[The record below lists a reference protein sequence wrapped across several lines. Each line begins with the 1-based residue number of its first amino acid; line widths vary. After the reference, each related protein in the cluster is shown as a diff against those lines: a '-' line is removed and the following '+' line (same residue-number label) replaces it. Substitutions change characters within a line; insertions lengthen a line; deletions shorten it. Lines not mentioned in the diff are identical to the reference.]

1 MSNTAHPKQSL
12 VHSVLT
18 INISVIAVPGKVMNV
33 RVYVYNPVLGDDE
46 TITALI
52 VWDALTPEEAGGV
65 VNHYSVSIQEEGTV
79 EEITVSTNHLYIH
92 VHGFESHLRQL
103 IFSRKSDCLG
113 CAVLLCLVCL
123 FDLACFF
130 LPSHLSF
137 KNMYKMYMSF
147 KNMYMCMH
155 VLGNLCHI
163 Q

>member
-1 MSNTAHPKQSL
+1 MSNTAHPKQSV

-52 VWDALTPEEAGGV
+52 VWDALTAEEAGGV
-65 VNHYSVSIQEEGTV
+65 VNQYSVSIQEVGTV
-79 EEITVSTNHLYIH
+79 EEITVSTNHLYIHVH

-113 CAVLLCLVCL
+113 CAVLLLPCL
-123 FDLACFF
+123 F
-130 LPSHLSF
+130 
-137 KNMYKMYMSF
+137 
-147 KNMYMCMH
+147 
-155 VLGNLCHI
+155 V
-163 Q
+163 